1 MWLVCVPAGYLA
13 GTFFLKETTNEHE
26 QTRRFF
32 FIFRTGKEQK
42 AKKKKHLCS
51 SATSAAKNS
60 RELPL
65 ALFSFLKN
73 GFRCGDVDVS
83 APKSFS

>member
-1 MWLVCVPAGYLA
+1 MWLVCVPARNRGNVFFERNHERTRTNTKIFFYFSNRQ
-13 GTFFLKETTNEHE
+13 GTK
-26 QTRRFF
+26 
-32 FIFRTGKEQK
+32 GKEE
-42 AKKKKHLCS
+42 KHLCS